1 MDEQR
6 FREWISEEIE
16 RFVREDPGNR
26 LERLDGSPIFQP
38 PLVGFVSGSDPVFRK
53 IKEVVGEFYMTPL
66 EAVEKIAEIRGVEA
80 PPEDRIGIVS
90 FILPISNETRRENAK
105 TKDAPSERWAHT
117 RLFGEEFNRMLQ
129 QHLVTV
135 LEQKGYFVAAPE
147 MEEKLFRMLVD
158 QKVGWASTWSQRHVA
173 FAADL
178 GTFGL
183 SDGLITRAGKA
194 HRVGSV
200 VVDQP
205 LESPQRTDDIHRAG
219 RELQEVHRAMPRRCD
234 QRAGARQ
241 ADMRGLR
248 PQAGS
253 CHQGEL
259 RHRHLRLRPVSDRR
273 LLREANPRQGRLIS
287 GSRGAVR
294 NAG

>member
-6 FREWISEEIE
+6 FREWISGEIE

-38 PLVGFVSGSDPVFRK
+38 PLVGFVSGSDPIFRK

-66 EAVEKIAEIRGVEA
+66 EAVEKIAAGRGVTA
-80 PPEDRIGIVS
+80 PPEDRIGVVS

-105 TKDAPSERWAHT
+105 MKDTPSERWAHT
-117 RLFGEEFNRMLQ
+117 RLFGEQFNKKLQ
-129 QHLVTV
+129 QHLVSV
-135 LEQKGYFVAAPE
+135 LEQKGYFAAAPE

-158 QKVGWASTWSQRHVA
+158 EKVGWASTWSQRHVA

-200 VVDQP
+200 IVDQP
-205 LESPQRTDDIHRAG
+205 LESPQRTDDIHRDCLFYRDASCKKCI
-219 RELQEVHRAMPRRCD
+219 ERCPAD
-234 QRAGARQ
+234 AISEQGHDKQ
-241 ADMRGLR
+241 ACAAFVLS
-248 PQAGS
+248 QAGVIKERYGIDIYGCGLCQTGVS
-253 CHQGEL
+253 CE
-259 RHRHLRLRPVSDRR
+259 RR
-273 LLREANPRQGRLIS
+273 IPAK
-287 GSRGAVR
+287 AD
-294 NAG
+294 

>member
-1 MDEQR
+1 MDEQQ
-6 FREWISEEIE
+6 FREWISGEIE

-26 LERLDGSPIFQP
+26 LERLDDSPIFQP
-38 PLVGFVSGSDPVFRK
+38 PLVGFVSGSDPIFRK

-66 EAVEKIAEIRGVEA
+66 EAVEKIAESRGVTA

-90 FILPISNETRRENAK
+90 FILPISNQTRRENAK
-105 TKDAPSERWAHT
+105 MKDGPSERWAHT
-117 RLFGEEFNRMLQ
+117 RLFGEQFNRKLQ

-183 SDGLITRAGKA
+183 SDGLITKAGKA

-200 VVDQP
+200 IVDQP
-205 LESPQRTDDIHRAG
+205 LESPQRTDDIHRDCLFYRDASCKKCIERCPAEAISEQG
-219 RELQEVHRAMPRRCD
+219 HDKQACAAFVLSQASFIKESYGIDIYGCGLCQTGVSCERRIPVK
-234 QRAGARQ
+234 AGAIPP
-241 ADMRGLR
+241 A
-248 PQAGS
+248 
-253 CHQGEL
+253 
-259 RHRHLRLRPVSDRR
+259 
-273 LLREANPRQGRLIS
+273 
-287 GSRGAVR
+287 
-294 NAG
+294 

>member
-38 PLVGFVSGSDPVFRK
+38 PLVGFVSGSDPIFRE
-53 IKEVVGEFYMTPL
+53 IKQVIGEFYMTPL
-66 EAVEKIAEIRGVEA
+66 EAVEKIAEGRGVTA

-105 TKDAPSERWAHT
+105 MKEAPSERWAHT
-117 RLFGEEFNRMLQ
+117 RLFGEQFNRKLQ
-129 QHLVTV
+129 QHLVSV

-158 QKVGWASTWSQRHVA
+158 EKVGWASTWSQRHVA

-183 SDGLITRAGKA
+183 SDGLITSAGKA

-200 VVDQP
+200 IVDQP
-205 LESPQRTDDIHRAG
+205 LESPQRTDDIHRDCLFYRDG
-219 RELQEVHRAMPRRCD
+219 SCKKCIERCPAD
-234 QRAGARQ
+234 AISEQGHDKQ
-241 ADMRGLR
+241 ACAVFVLK
-248 PQAGS
+248 QAGLIKERYGIDIYGCGLCQTGVS
-253 CHQGEL
+253 CE
-259 RHRHLRLRPVSDRR
+259 RR
-273 LLREANPRQGRLIS
+273 IPAK
-287 GSRGAVR
+287 AD
-294 NAG
+294 

>member
-183 SDGLITRAGKA
+183 GLP
-194 HRVGSV
+194 VL
-200 VVDQP
+200 P
-205 LESPQRTDDIHRAG
+205 G